1 MRRKV
6 LWVGL
11 AWAMGACAP
20 PEAPTELNDL
30 SRYMYREWDATDERT
45 RVAGMANLDA
55 FLTTVDVGS
64 DVLDDRTWTLTDL
77 QDEDVA
83 TITRPD
89 RPLENCFGIGMA
101 YQSRWPASDHARLQI
116 EPDQVPTEPTAEFY
130 DRTITN
136 VDDPSCFV
144 DQSCDHIDTSNDMRR
159 KTLLYSVDSVLLKNF
174 RWVNYTDA
182 EGVERTSFYSRSW
195 YDQPWPGDKDKTT
208 VWQSY
213 SIDVW
218 MDRGDGTAWRYQTL
232 WNETEIGGIVVTD
245 GAATA
250 TVRPGTENVFEAGD
264 DAIGTLYHDEP
275 AP

>member
-30 SRYMYREWDATDERT
+30 SRYMYREWDAADERT

-55 FLTTVDVGS
+55 FLTTVDIGS
-64 DVLDDRTWTLTDL
+64 DSLDDRTWTLTDL

-83 TITRPD
+83 HIDRPD
-89 RPLENCFGIGMA
+89 RPLENCFGIGMG
-101 YQSRWPASDHARLQI
+101 YLSRWPASDHAQLQI
-116 EPDQVPTEPTAEFY
+116 ELDQVPTEPTAEFY
-130 DRTITN
+130 TRSVTN
-136 VDDPSCFV
+136 VDDASCFAE
-144 DQSCDHIDTSNDMRR
+144 QTCDRIDTTNDMRR
-159 KTLLYSVDSVLLKNF
+159 KTAVYSVDSTLFKNF
-174 RWVNYTDA
+174 VWVPYVDA
-182 EGVERTSFYSRSW
+182 DGVERDAFYSRSW
-195 YDQPWPGDKDKTT
+195 YDQSWDGDKGSTT
-208 VWQSY
+208 IWQSY

-232 WNETEIGGIVVTD
+232 WNETDLLGF
-245 GAATA
+245 
-250 TVRPGTENVFEAGD
+250 TVSEDVALGSVQGGTENVFEAGD